1 MGSMALKQYW
11 SEIRQY
17 PRDVVDEVKKI
28 TWPTRERTVRMT
40 LVVFAVVGVST
51 ALVGGVDYLF
61 NQAIQLVINR

>member
-1 MGSMALKQYW
+1 MALKEYW

-17 PRDVVDEVKKI
+17 PQGVLEEVKKI

-40 LVVFAVVGVST
+40 IVVFAVVAVST
-51 ALVGGVDYLF
+51 AFVGGIDFLF